1 MSDPDTRES
10 ITSIEAINAA
20 GEAAP
25 SMLILPGVTLLERE
39 FDNDINDNVL
49 FAINK
54 ETGSGYS
61 NDQLALDWLEMF
73 EKATRPGIKTR
84 HGTIHNKEWRM
95 LIMDSHS
102 SHLTMEF
109 IDYCWNFQIIPFKLI
124 AHSTHLLQPCDVG
137 FFHPMKQHH

>member
-25 SMLILPGVTLLERE
+25 SMLILPGVVLLEHE

-49 FAINK
+49 FATNK

-61 NDQLALDWLEMF
+61 ND
-73 EKATRPGIKTR
+73 
-84 HGTIHNKEWRM
+84 
-95 LIMDSHS
+95 
-102 SHLTMEF
+102 
-109 IDYCWNFQIIPFKLI
+109 
-124 AHSTHLLQPCDVG
+124 
-137 FFHPMKQHH
+137 